1 MVPVDSVLFNVDRYF
16 FSECKE
22 LDMNKP
28 TESELDILQVLWAEG
43 PSTVRTINERLNANV
58 KREIGY
64 TTTLKL
70 MQLMVEK
77 GLLQRDTS
85 TRTHVY
91 ASAVEEQSVK
101 RNLLQQFVSRTFRG
115 SAAELVMEALGQH
128 EATDDEL
135 AEIKELIEKI
145 EKDQNK

>member
-1 MVPVDSVLFNVDRYF
+1 MA
-16 FSECKE
+16 
-22 LDMNKP
+22 KP
-28 TESELDILQVLWAEG
+28 TESELDILQVLWAQG
-43 PSTVRTINERLNANV
+43 PSTVRVVNERLNAV
-58 KREIGY
+58 SAKEIGY

-77 GLLQRDTS
+77 GLLKRDTS

-101 RNLLQQFVSRTFRG
+101 RNLLQQFVRKTYRG

-135 AEIKELIEKI
+135 AEIKELIQKI
-145 EKDQNK
+145 EKDQNKGS

>member
-1 MVPVDSVLFNVDRYF
+1 MT
-16 FSECKE
+16 
-22 LDMNKP
+22 KP
-28 TESELDILQVLWAEG
+28 TESELDILQVLWADG
-43 PSTVRTINERLNANV
+43 PSTVRSINERLNAV
-58 KREIGY
+58 SKKEIGY

-115 SAAELVMEALGQH
+115 SAAEMVMEALGQH
-128 EATDDEL
+128 QATDDEL

>member
-1 MVPVDSVLFNVDRYF
+1 MA
-16 FSECKE
+16 
-22 LDMNKP
+22 KP
-28 TESELDILQVLWAEG
+28 TESELDILQVLWAQG
-43 PSTVRTINERLNANV
+43 PSTVRSVNERLNAV
-58 KREIGY
+58 SSKEIGY

-101 RNLLQQFVSRTFRG
+101 RNLLQQFVRKTYRG

-128 EATDDEL
+128 SATDDEL
-135 AEIKELIEKI
+135 AEIKELIQKI
-145 EKDQNK
+145 EKDQNKGA

>member
-1 MVPVDSVLFNVDRYF
+1 MA
-16 FSECKE
+16 
-22 LDMNKP
+22 KP
-28 TESELDILQVLWAEG
+28 TESELDILQVLWAQG
-43 PSTVRTINERLNANV
+43 PSTVRAINERLNSV
-58 KREIGY
+58 SSKEIGY

-101 RNLLQQFVSRTFRG
+101 RNLLQQFVRKTFRG

-135 AEIKELIEKI
+135 AEIKELINKI
-145 EKDQNK
+145 ENDQNKGS

>member
-1 MVPVDSVLFNVDRYF
+1 MA
-16 FSECKE
+16 
-22 LDMNKP
+22 KP
-28 TESELDILQVLWAEG
+28 TESELDILQVLWAQG
-43 PSTVRTINERLNANV
+43 PSTVRAINERLNAV
-58 KREIGY
+58 SSKEIGY

-101 RNLLQQFVSRTFRG
+101 RNLLQQFVRKTFRG

-135 AEIKELIEKI
+135 AEIKELINKI
-145 EKDQNK
+145 ENDQNKGS